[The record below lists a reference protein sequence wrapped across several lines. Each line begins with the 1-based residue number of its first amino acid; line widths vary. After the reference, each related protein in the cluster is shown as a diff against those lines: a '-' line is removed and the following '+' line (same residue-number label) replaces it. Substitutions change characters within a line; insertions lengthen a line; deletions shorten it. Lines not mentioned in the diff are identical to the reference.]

1 MGRRRDLGTYE
12 GRILQVQ
19 SMKYTQKFASSST
32 SSLVDVSNFNKVF
45 TPKSADSTM
54 IIYVG
59 ISIGGENDAYPYFDL
74 RRTQGGVNTDGI
86 GAGTVASG
94 NQANC
99 LMSGDFTALSS
110 MQYRKH
116 LFSRMVTD
124 TPGSAAEITYQVR
137 CANPYT
143 AGSTGVVRVNHAS
156 NDGNNLFVQY
166 AAGDLVIY
174 EVAT

>member
-19 SMKYTQKFASSST
+19 SMKFTTKFASSAT

-45 TPKSADSTM
+45 TPKSATSTM
-54 IIYVG
+54 IIYIG

-74 RRTQGGVNTDGI
+74 RRTQGGSNTEGI
-86 GAGTVASG
+86 GAGTIATG

-124 TPGSAAEITYQVR
+124 TPGSADQITYQVR

-143 AGSTGVVRVNHAS
+143 AGSAGVVRVNFAS
-156 NDGNNLFVQY
+156 NDGNNAFVQY

>member
-1 MGRRRDLGTYE
+1 MALQGLVET

-19 SMKYTQKFASSST
+19 SMKYTQKFASST
-32 SSLVDVSNFNKVF
+32 TATLVDVSNFNKVF
-45 TPKSADSTM
+45 TPNSASSTM

-59 ISIGGENDAYPYFDL
+59 ISIGGEYDAYPYFDL
-74 RRTQGGVNTDGI
+74 RRIQGGVNTDGI
-86 GAGTVASG
+86 GAGTIATG

-99 LMSGDFTALSS
+99 LMSGDFGALTP
-110 MQYRKH
+110 MQHRKH

-124 TPGSAAEITYQVR
+124 TPGSAEQITYQVR

-143 AGSTGVVRVNHAS
+143 AGGTGVVRVNHSS
-156 NDGNNLFVQY
+156 NDGNNLYVQY

-174 EVAT
+174 EVAA